1 MIPCGLSCNCQ
12 LCDLIAPDVDEH
24 VLMWWGEWWGPERE
38 LTCACTNFV
47 AYCLLTIVIVERGTH
62 NMKVSCGWTN
72 DDSIFEWPEC
82 ALLCACYLRHG
93 VKQAVLFASAIP
105 AELQPVEKFVL
116 LHITVYET
124 NRRHS
129 KLSSKRRCRVANDIE
144 IDIVEQTDVLWNK
157 RDSCEERL
165 LADEC
170 V

>member
-72 DDSIFEWPEC
+72 DDSISSDPSARCCVLVTWDTE
-82 ALLCACYLRHG
+82 LNKQCYLRPPYLRNYNRSKSLYCCTLLCTKRTDDTPSYRVSG
-93 VKQAVLFASAIP
+93 AV
-105 AELQPVEKFVL
+105 ELQMISKSILWSKPMCC
-116 LHITVYET
+116 ET
-124 NRRHS
+124 N
-129 KLSSKRRCRVANDIE
+129 A
-144 IDIVEQTDVLWNK
+144 IVV
-157 RDSCEERL
+157 RSVC
-165 LADEC
+165 
-170 V
+170 